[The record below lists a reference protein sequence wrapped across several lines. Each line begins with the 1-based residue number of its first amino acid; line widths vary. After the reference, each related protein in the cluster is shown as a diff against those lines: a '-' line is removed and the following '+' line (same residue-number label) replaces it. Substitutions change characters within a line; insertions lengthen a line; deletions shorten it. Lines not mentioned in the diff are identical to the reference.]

1 MPPPTTENLEQDEE
15 KADEEDYNG
24 NDDGIDDDGH
34 LYRDFICPFTCNW
47 HPRCRYLRGHLAIFL
62 TVNFWLLG
70 SLYPAFVFLGLD
82 ERKAMF
88 NAFLWGACWAR
99 SGAGRIV
106 VMSENKMV
114 VMRALTA
121 LMLVGFLGV
130 GCQNFMDLIELLHR
144 LWINARA
151 LDGMIDE

>member
-1 MPPPTTENLEQDEE
+1 MPPSTPENLEQDEE
-15 KADEEDYNG
+15 KTDEEDDNG
-24 NDDGIDDDGH
+24 NDDGIDDEGH

-47 HPRCRYLRGHLAIFL
+47 HPRCKYLRGHLTIFL

-70 SLYPAFVFLGLD
+70 SLYLAFVFLGLG

-88 NAFLWGACWAR
+88 NSLLWGAWWAR
-99 SGAGRIV
+99 YWVGRIV
-106 VMSENKMV
+106 VLSENKMV
-114 VMRALTA
+114 VMRALTT

-130 GCQNFMDLIELLHR
+130 ACQIFMNLIKLLPR